1 MRPSW
6 QEYALDIAKVAS
18 KRSEDPHRKVG
29 ACALDKNNMIL
40 GVGYNGL
47 ASKKEADAKFWEDR
61 GERRRFMIHAEA
73 NCMSL
78 FNKGQASL
86 LAATLLPCS
95 HCATL
100 IAAYKIPQVVYSEE
114 YDLDQTAKEIF
125 DFYNIE
131 LIKIDKMCNISR

>member
-1 MRPSW
+1 
-6 QEYALDIAKVAS
+6 
-18 KRSEDPHRKVG
+18 
-29 ACALDKNNMIL
+29 MIL

-47 ASKKEADAKFWEDR
+47 ASKKEADSKFWEDR
-61 GERRRFMIHAEA
+61 DGRRRFMIHAEA

-114 YDLDQTAKEIF
+114 YDLDLAAKEIF

-131 LIKIDKMCNISR
+131 LIKIQ

>member
-29 ACALDKNNMIL
+29 ACALDKNNMVL

-47 ASKKEADAKFWEDR
+47 ATGKEASPLFWENRD
-61 GERRRFMIHAEA
+61 ERRRFMIHAEA

-78 FNKGQASL
+78 FSKGQASL

-100 IAAYKIPQVVYSEE
+100 IAAYEIPQVVYSEE